1 MKNHFGYYGAMLA
14 LSLAC
19 FSCNNGS
26 QEDSAKDAKDTNAVK
41 MDSSASSNQP
51 VATVPVSV
59 TKDDATFAVNAASGG
74 MMEVQFGQVAQQKG
88 MGQDVK
94 DLGAMMEK
102 DHTALGKRLKA
113 IAAGKNL
120 TLPDALSPDQQKMM
134 DDLQKKTGKDF
145 DKAYINMMVDDHKT
159 DIKDFEKE
167 AKNGSD
173 ADIRAFADSS
183 LHTLKMHLS
192 AAEKC
197 KDMSKKM

>member
-1 MKNHFGYYGAMLA
+1 MLA

-19 FSCNNGS
+19 FSCGNGS
-26 QEDSAKDAKDTNAVK
+26 QDDSAKDAKDTNAVK

-88 MGQDVK
+88 MSQDVK
-94 DLGAMMEK
+94 DFGAMMEK
-102 DHTALGKRLKA
+102 DHTALGDRLKA
-113 IAAGKNL
+113 IAASKNL
-120 TLPDALSPDQQKMM
+120 TLPNALSPDQQKIM

-145 DKAYINMMVDDHKT
+145 DKAYISMMVDDHKT

-167 AKNGSD
+167 AKVGSD

-197 KDMSKKM
+197 ENMSKKM